1 MQNNLREYDYHYY
14 SKEKSGLSQRN
25 KMRSSP
31 TEAKEVIFDS
41 MAKSRKTENKKKK
54 KNKKMHFKYI

>member
-14 SKEKSGLSQRN
+14 SEEKSGLSQKR
-25 KMRSSP
+25 KVRTSP
-31 TEAKEVIFDS
+31 IDESNIRFDS
-41 MAKSRKTENKKKK
+41 KIEKKLKTRK